1 MLAGAETRLR
11 SECLMSGSLN
21 RSQRW
26 ETPVQQSVS
35 GTGHCGR
42 WSSGV
47 NTPVMVPSGGVRE
60 GPQRPSL

>member
-11 SECLMSGSLN
+11 NGCLMSGSLS
-21 RSQRW
+21 RSQGW
-26 ETPVQQSVS
+26 ETPVQQSVT

-47 NTPVMVPSGGVRE
+47 NTPVTVPSGGVRE